1 MSEMEREK
9 KPEFV
14 VTDRRKFNVDGEP
27 RADAPVETP
36 SAAATAPASPSAE
49 SAKPPQAKQPL
60 PGKHQPGQPQPSSA
74 TPPKAEKSAMP
85 RQASALESQQAPAS
99 SAGPDLATGYSGDRE
114 RASFGGQKMEFVH
127 LLDMLVQTAMMYAGA
142 MDSGTERQVD
152 IVGLRQMI
160 DLIAVLEEKT
170 KGNLN
175 EQEITVL
182 KNTIFQLRMT
192 YMEIVNMIDRQAMQK
207 GPGSKGPGTTG
218 PARK

>member
-1 MSEMEREK
+1 MEREK

-14 VTDRRKFNVDGEP
+14 VTDRRKFNAEGEP
-27 RADAPVETP
+27 RADAAVETSSP
-36 SAAATAPASPSAE
+36 SPAAPA
-49 SAKPPQAKQPL
+49 AKPEQPRPTQPQAAQP
-60 PGKHQPGQPQPSSA
+60 QPGQAAPTHDTST
-74 TPPKAEKSAMP
+74 TPDSP
-85 RQASALESQQAPAS
+85 RQESASAFNPTSAS
-99 SAGPDLATGYSGDRE
+99 SPGPDLATGYSGDRE

-142 MDSGTERQVD
+142 MDTGTERRVD

-175 EQEITVL
+175 EQEATIL

-207 GPGSKGPGTTG
+207 GPGAKGPGPVG

>member
-14 VTDRRKFNVDGEP
+14 VTDRRKFNAEGEP
-27 RADAPVETP
+27 RADAAVETSSLSP
-36 SAAATAPASPSAE
+36 AAPAATPEQPQATQPRPTQPP
-49 SAKPPQAKQPL
+49 PPQAAPTHAA
-60 PGKHQPGQPQPSSA
+60 PTHA
-74 TPPKAEKSAMP
+74 TSTTPDSP
-85 RQASALESQQAPAS
+85 RQESASAFNPTSAS
-99 SAGPDLATGYSGDRE
+99 SPGPDLATGYSGDRE

-142 MDSGTERQVD
+142 MDTGTERRVD

-175 EQEITVL
+175 EQEADIL

-207 GPGSKGPGTTG
+207 GPGAKGPGPTG